1 MWHLNTIDYTV
12 ISIYF
17 LALIV
22 LGLVLERF
30 ASKSLDDYFIG
41 GRRLP
46 WWALRVSG
54 MVYFLDMTGT

>member
-1 MWHLNTIDYTV
+1 MAHRAVPCCVY
-12 ISIYF
+12 
-17 LALIV
+17 
-22 LGLVLERF
+22 EQR
-30 ASKSLDDYFIG
+30 SKSLDDYFIG